1 MYVYGQETS
10 LIPIVSQ
17 PIKVVVVVVI
27 VIAIVV
33 VVCVVLFMM
42 LLLLLLLFTML
53 SKPNVTQLN
62 STQSTFKATSV

>member
-17 PIKVVVVVVI
+17 PIKVVVVVI

-62 STQSTFKATSV
+62 STQSTFKATSF